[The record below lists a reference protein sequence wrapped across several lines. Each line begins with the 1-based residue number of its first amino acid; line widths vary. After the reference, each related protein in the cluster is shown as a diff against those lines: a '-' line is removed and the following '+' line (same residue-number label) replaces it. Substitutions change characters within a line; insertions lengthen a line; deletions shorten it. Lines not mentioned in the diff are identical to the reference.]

1 MGRPDHPRV
10 FAAQI
15 YKVGFIR
22 CVDVPLEFSR
32 LFGKGTAKIL
42 VHGSVE
48 GLPLRTTLVPRG
60 KGRHR
65 LCIHSDIYRKLRIDA
80 GAVVEVTLQ
89 LDEESREPVLPPE
102 LAAALAETPRAMA
115 IFQGMT
121 TSLRRQIVRYIS
133 SVKHASTLERRSV
146 KFVHNLLKRNA
157 TAGKS
162 HKKARRKK

>member
-15 YKVGFIR
+15 YKVGIIR
-22 CVDVPLEFSR
+22 CVDVPLEISKA
-32 LFGKGTAKIL
+32 FGKGTARIL

-48 GLPLRTTLVPRG
+48 GSPLRTTLVPRG

-65 LCIHSDIYRKLRIDA
+65 LCIHSDIWRKLRIDA
-80 GAVVEVTLQ
+80 GAVVEVTLE

-102 LAAALAETPRAMA
+102 LAAALSETPRAMA

-133 SVKHASTLERRSV
+133 SVKHAATLERRSV
-146 KFVHNLLKRNA
+146 KFVQNLLKRNA
-157 TAGKS
+157 AQEKPG
-162 HKKARRKK
+162 KKAGRKK